1 MPYTGPIVETFVS
14 DPQGIYRLKRR
25 YRSLSRPYKEPL
37 PYFTGF
43 YFGGR
48 VYNTDPEQTVNQGK
62 VIGGASLS
70 IAQGDLSYLCVDQA
84 YAKAYNRFVKQMKD
98 TASIG
103 VGLVEAKSSY
113 QMIYRRSTQFLGL
126 LSALRKKDFEA
137 FQHHLGV
144 TTVAGRRRTRL
155 VWSRQAKSPATPANL
170 LLEYQFGWKPMVQ
183 DVGAAVK
190 VLQSEFDPIPRVS
203 SGTASDSWRTN
214 ENGTGGFV
222 YQRSSLSV
230 SAKVRMG
237 ALVVPSNP
245 NLALANQLGFVN
257 PAAVAWQTLPASFL
271 FDWFVPVGRFLES
284 YTDFVGFSIQRG
296 WVSHSLRSERSYDVA
311 YMGSDPVYPVRA
323 GNSDKAIGFTRE
335 PKTSFSI
342 PTLRSQ
348 VKLPGG
354 DLLGKATSTVAMLI
368 QQLSNRK
375 K

>member
-1 MPYTGPIVETFVS
+1 MSYTGPITESYVS
-14 DPQGIYRLKRR
+14 DSQGVYRLRKR
-25 YRSLSRPYKEPL
+25 YRSLSRPYKDPL

-48 VYNTDPEQTVNQGK
+48 VYNTDPEQSLDQGK

-70 IAQGDLSYLCVDQA
+70 IAQGDLSYFCVDQA
-84 YAKAYNRFVKQMKD
+84 YAKAYNRFVSQMKD

-113 QMIYRRSTQFLGL
+113 QMIYRRSTQLLGL
-126 LSALRKKDFEA
+126 LSALRRKDLEA

-144 TTVAGRRRTRL
+144 TTVDDVRKTRL

-190 VLQSEFDPIPRVS
+190 VLQSEFNPVPRVA
-203 SGTASDSWRTN
+203 SGTASDSWSTD
-214 ENGTGGFV
+214 EGGTGGFV
-222 YQRSSLSV
+222 YQRSRLSV
-230 SAKVRMG
+230 SAKVRIG

-271 FDWFVPVGRFLES
+271 LDWFIPVGRFLES

-296 WVSHSLRSERSYDVA
+296 WVSHSLRCQRSYDIA
-311 YMGSDPVYPVRA
+311 YMGSDPAYLIRA
-323 GNSDKAIGFTRE
+323 GNSDNATGFTRE
-335 PKTSFSI
+335 PRASFDI
-342 PTLRSQ
+342 PSLRSQ